1 VAEPAKTYRVRY
13 RFRVQKKLSVSEQ
26 ELRLRVSDREIVIS
40 APTPDTK
47 IEEVGWIVMN
57 AQGFNSEQE
66 AAEFGRKLK
75 SASELSSVIAPSR

>member
-1 VAEPAKTYRVRY
+1 VAEPTKTYRVRY

-47 IEEVGWIVMN
+47 IEDDEWIVMN
-57 AQGFNSEQE
+57 ARGFN
-66 AAEFGRKLK
+66 
-75 SASELSSVIAPSR
+75 